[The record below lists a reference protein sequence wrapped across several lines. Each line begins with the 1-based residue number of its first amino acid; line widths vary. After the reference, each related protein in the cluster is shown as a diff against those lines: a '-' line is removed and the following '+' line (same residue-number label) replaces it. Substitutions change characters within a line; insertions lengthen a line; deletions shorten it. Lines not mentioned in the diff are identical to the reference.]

1 MLRRSI
7 VKYLNNI
14 LCFFLLPIPL
24 IFKAAVHVHIRPS
37 WILGVFFYKCSNQE
51 NILVLVLGTNC
62 RMQQGKQQTVYDNN
76 PELYQNINKENIQIA
91 N

>member
-14 LCFFLLPIPL
+14 LCFSLLPIPL

-37 WILGVFFYKCSNQE
+37 WILGGFFISAI
-51 NILVLVLGTNC
+51 ILVHGTDC
-62 RMQQGKQQTVYDNN
+62 RMQQVKQQTVYDNN

>member
-14 LCFFLLPIPL
+14 LCFSLLPIPL

-37 WILGVFFYKCSNQE
+37 WILGVFFISAI
-51 NILVLVLGTNC
+51 ILVHGTDC
-62 RMQQGKQQTVYDNN
+62 RMQQVKQQTVYDNN